1 MVMMPNLEFDEIP
14 SVSKGQEML
23 ILGHRWCTGEI
34 VLLPIGT
41 DVMLVV
47 WLNNNPNGNTRA
59 RQVSGMNV
67 TMRKCANEQFKIKIA
82 VTDHD
87 VE

>member
-1 MVMMPNLEFDEIP
+1 MTPNLEFDEIP
-14 SVSKGQEML
+14 SVPKGQEML
-23 ILGHRWCTGEI
+23 TLGHRWCTGEI
-34 VLLPIGT
+34 VLLSIGT

-67 TMRKCANEQFKIKIA
+67 TMRKCANAQFEIKIDA
-82 VTDHD
+82 TNHD
-87 VE
+87 ME